1 GIYVK
6 SDEEDKCL
14 LYQYFDKFVRL
25 FINDS
30 VNINMSL
37 HFINENMKVYNV
49 ECEYIG
55 INKSVLLSE
64 ILRLNEDLY
73 FGDKNIINNC
83 IVFCLKFYNINV
95 YFNI

>member
-1 GIYVK
+1 
-6 SDEEDKCL
+6 
-14 LYQYFDKFVRL
+14 
-25 FINDS
+25 
-30 VNINMSL
+30 MSL

-73 FGDKNIINNC
+73 FGDKNIINNWNDMNENEKIIKELLFQIKC
-83 IVFCLKFYNINV
+83 KDDKLYIKHCAY
-95 YFNI
+95 

>member
-1 GIYVK
+1 
-6 SDEEDKCL
+6 
-14 LYQYFDKFVRL
+14 
-25 FINDS
+25 
-30 VNINMSL
+30 MSL

-73 FGDKNIINNC
+73 FGDKNIINN
-83 IVFCLKFYNINV
+83 
-95 YFNI
+95 